1 MTKMYAWST
10 LPFYNSLIAFDN
22 YDDFF
27 SYTWIPVLF
36 GPFQPIVRGTSL
48 ELITWRNNSV
58 FVISPLEIISV
69 EHD

>member
-1 MTKMYAWST
+1 MTEMYAWLT
-10 LPFYNSLIAFDN
+10 LPFSNPLIAFDN

-36 GPFQPIVRGTSL
+36 GPFQPIEIRASL
-48 ELITWRNNSV
+48 EVITWRNNSV
-58 FVISPLEIISV
+58 FVFSPSEIISV